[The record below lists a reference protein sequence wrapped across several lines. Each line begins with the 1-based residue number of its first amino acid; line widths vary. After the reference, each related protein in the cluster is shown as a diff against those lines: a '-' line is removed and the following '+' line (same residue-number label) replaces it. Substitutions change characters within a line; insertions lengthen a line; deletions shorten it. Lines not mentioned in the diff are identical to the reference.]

1 MLHEYA
7 NKEWNGILKDLY
19 LQRWLKFFEYA
30 ENKMNGKFVTYPDLF
45 AIEKQWAAQ
54 NNSYTTAPEGNSITL
69 LPEIIKQV
77 MITGKSDDGKM
88 IDFFKHPK
96 NR

>member
-7 NKEWNGILKDLY
+7 NKKWNGILKDLY

-30 ENKMNGKFVTYPDLF
+30 ENKMNGKAVAYPDLF

-54 NNSYTTAPEGNSITL
+54 NNSYRTAPEGNSISL

-77 MITGKSDDGKM
+77 MIPAKQMAEKCL
-88 IDFFKHPK
+88 IF
-96 NR
+96 